1 MSGETIGGG
10 TSDDMEELDAA
21 CNNPTRSCHSHTET
35 TSSPQLSVRFIRA
48 EPTNGQDP

>member
-21 CNNPTRSCHSHTET
+21 CNNPTRSCHIIKTRAPEFLAQHTL
-35 TSSPQLSVRFIRA
+35 PK
-48 EPTNGQDP
+48 P